1 MRRLIISAALYALV
15 GSQVAVAQYPTR
27 DTSHSKRA
35 NAYRYRFLGVYDAAT
50 GEPVEGVE
58 VADALT
64 GAKALTTKT
73 GTVSLMFLPEGGSLV
88 RVAKAGYE
96 TQTLTVPISPADTSP
111 VTVIL
116 THAAAQQ
123 AGTLTLRGRVARSAD
138 GAPVAGADVSL
149 VSGQQVRSD
158 SSGSF
163 HFEGLAAGPQ
173 LIQIRHPGFAAR
185 LDTVNVGAGLDS
197 TYRFALMPAATKLDA
212 VRTIAGAQKYT
223 SPMLKDFEERRLS
236 GQGGRF
242 ISDSVLRKSE
252 NTQLTNLIV
261 SRFPGLMLGAARLP
275 VSSSKQCKG
284 PVLLRTRDAS
294 GSLTATPCQGGG
306 APDCYVSVY
315 IDGILQWSARM
326 AEAGAKPIDL
336 NHMNISD
343 FAGIEFYSSNGVAPA
358 GMNADDEGCGSAWLW
373 TREK

>member
-1 MRRLIISAALYALV
+1 MRRLLTACAALSALA
-15 GSQVAVAQYPTR
+15 GTQAAVAQKPTS
-27 DTSHSKRA
+27 DTSHSKPA

-50 GEPVEGVE
+50 GQPVEGVE
-58 VADALT
+58 VSDALH

-88 RVAKAGYE
+88 RVAKTGYE

-123 AGTLTLRGRVARSAD
+123 AGTLTLHGRVVRSAD
-138 GAPVAGADVSL
+138 GSPVAGADVML
-149 VSGQQVRSD
+149 VSGGGQQQARSD

-163 HFEGLAAGPQ
+163 HFDALPAGAQ
-173 LIQIRHPGFAAR
+173 LVQIRHPGFAAR
-185 LDTVNVGAGLDS
+185 IDTVNVGAGPDS
-197 TYRFALMPAATKLDA
+197 TYRFALAPPATKLDT
-212 VRTIAGAQKYT
+212 VRTVAGAQKYT
-223 SPMLKDFEERRLS
+223 SPMLRDFEQRRLA

-252 NTQLTNLIV
+252 NTQLTTLMV
-261 SRFPGLMLGAARLP
+261 SRFPGLMLGSARLP
-275 VSSSKQCKG
+275 VSTKKSCKG
-284 PVLLRTRDAS
+284 PVLLGVPND
-294 GSLTATPCQGGG
+294 PCTKGG
-306 APDCYVSVY
+306 APDCFVSIY
-315 IDGILQWSARM
+315 IDGMLQWSARLS
-326 AEAGAKPIDL
+326 EQGARPIDL

-343 FAGIEFYSSNGVAPA
+343 FAGIEFYSNNGVAPA
-358 GMNADDEGCGSAWLW
+358 GMNADDEGCGSIWMW